1 LLRLVMETAMVKVPG
16 KVSAELTHGTL
27 RRRRS
32 PVTQVPGEPE
42 FKPAFEHTYIFDPA
56 SERRYGALQWHD
68 TVPRMLAR
76 EHEIRETLHPRY
88 PPMLV
93 RSKHRNSEL
102 LSFVC

>member
-1 LLRLVMETAMVKVPG
+1 
-16 KVSAELTHGTL
+16 
-27 RRRRS
+27 
-32 PVTQVPGEPE
+32 VPGEPE

-93 RSKHRNSEL
+93 RAELSK
-102 LSFVC
+102 LSTVVRCR